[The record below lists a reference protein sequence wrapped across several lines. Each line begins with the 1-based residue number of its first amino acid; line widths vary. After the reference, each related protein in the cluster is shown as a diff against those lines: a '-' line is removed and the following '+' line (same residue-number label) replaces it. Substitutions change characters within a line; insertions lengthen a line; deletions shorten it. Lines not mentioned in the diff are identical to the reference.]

1 MAALVA
7 EEKERTTRCPACGC
21 IGLKLEAKDLLV
33 QEDIARE
40 LSTLKLNWQLSDDGT
55 RISRTFKTR
64 NFKGAIDFI
73 NKAAAIAEDDN
84 VSHHPDIHLTHYRQI
99 EVVCWTHATNGLT
112 VADFILAR
120 ALEDIEIDYSPSWLK
135 KMGQGD
141 TTTVAAES
149 ADPKI

>member
-1 MAALVA
+1 MASLSLA
-7 EEKERTTRCPACGC
+7 EEKAQTRCPACGC
-21 IGLKLEAKDLLV
+21 VGMKLEAKDLLP

-40 LSTLKLNWQLSDDGT
+40 LSTLKLNWQLSEDGT

-73 NKAAAIAEDDN
+73 NKAAVIAESDSI
-84 VSHHPDIHLTHYRQI
+84 SHHPDIHLTHYRQV

-120 ALEDIEIDYSPSWLK
+120 ALEEIEIDYSPSWLK
-135 KMGQGD
+135 KTAQADNGAG
-141 TTTVAAES
+141 VAEVV
-149 ADPKI
+149 DPKT